1 MPSAARAALPLGVRL
16 VLLAAVGGCASHASP
31 GAAPGAGATTR
42 TITVTSSA
50 DACRLSATTAPSGSL
65 TFSVSNA
72 GGDVTEFYLLRADG
86 TVVGEVEDIGPGL
99 SRDLVVQAGPGSY
112 TAACKP
118 GMTGEGVRQPFTVT
132 DSGTPVPSLQS
143 STETD
148 AS

>member
-1 MPSAARAALPLGVRL
+1 
-16 VLLAAVGGCASHASP
+16 
-31 GAAPGAGATTR
+31 
-42 TITVTSSA
+42 
-50 DACRLSATTAPSGSL
+50 CRLSATTAPSGSL

>member
-1 MPSAARAALPLGVRL
+1 MPSVAGAGLPLGVGL
-16 VLLAAVGGCASHASP
+16 VLLAGVGGCASNASP
-31 GAAPGAGATTR
+31 GTAPGAGVTTR

-50 DACRLSATTAPSGSL
+50 DACRLSATTAPSGGL

-99 SRDLVVQAGPGSY
+99 SRDLVVQVMPGSY

-132 DSGTPVPSLQS
+132 DSGTPVPSLPS